1 MPAEKKAAPR
11 ARKSSRPERFDA
23 LASQLGGA
31 GEGSRLAESDLSQ
44 SIGFLIRLASGVAQ
58 GHLGEQFDQ
67 LGLRQSLYSV
77 LLIIHENPGLKQ
89 QEVGEMLSIQQPNLV
104 ALINELLGAGMIT
117 RTVNADDRRSYS
129 LFLTPEGRARL
140 TEANTIHARHEARLA
155 KAVAPL
161 KPAEFRAALVR
172 ISQMKSAD

>member
-1 MPAEKKAAPR
+1 MPVEKKAAPR
-11 ARKSSRPERFDA
+11 TRKSSRPERFDA
-23 LASQLGGA
+23 LASQLGG
-31 GEGSRLAESDLSQ
+31 GEGSRLAESGLSQ

-58 GHLGEQFDQ
+58 GHLSAQFDE

-104 ALINELLGAGMIT
+104 ALINELLSSGLIN

-140 TEANTIHARHEARLA
+140 TEANRIHARHETRLA

-172 ISQMKSAD
+172 LLQMDASD